1 MVRPSLLA
9 AAALI
14 AGALLYPVAFQ
25 VTDTVRFDLGS
36 MDWDYLMNEEQVYD
50 RVRMQGPTRLP
61 DGSVE
66 VIEFPVYEHSINIV

>member
-36 MDWDYLMNEEQVYD
+36 MDWDYLMNEEQ
-50 RVRMQGPTRLP
+50 GL
-61 DGSVE
+61 
-66 VIEFPVYEHSINIV
+66 